1 MAHKTIARTLAFD
14 IKLFRLKSPP
24 LFQTLDGKRH
34 SYLRLLATPQPL
46 AVAFASTY
54 IVPKEG

>member
-1 MAHKTIARTLAFD
+1 VANKAIARTLAFD

-24 LFQTLDGKRH
+24 LFQTLDGEA
-34 SYLRLLATPQPL
+34 SFLLRLLATPQSL
-46 AVAFASTY
+46 AAAFASTY